1 MSPSKIIVALIALG
15 VLASSPQHLAAE
27 IPASPPPQPL
37 RVGICVAPPFV
48 IKTASGD
55 WEGLGFDL
63 WRDMLKALNMKCEY
77 HEYTKQAQ
85 LVTDLGSGQ
94 LDAGLGDFT
103 PDTKLFNTIRFTLTY
118 YYSGLGIAINR
129 TSERS
134 HWLAVLRV
142 VGSKKFLL
150 IVAFVFAVMV
160 AFGLTTWRLER
171 LHKEQHFGGNFWNGI
186 GKGIWWAASTITTT
200 GYGDIVPKTVLG
212 RALALIGM
220 LGGVVLISAFTA
232 TVSSLITASRMQST
246 INSTD
251 DLRRLRVGTVT
262 DSAGEDY
269 LRDHYVRFRSFDTLE
284 EALQCL
290 DNNRLDLV
298 IHDLP
303 SLNYY
308 INNNSYAEIDLLPN
322 ILRQVGQTFALAKN
336 IPCQDALNAAL
347 LDQISCPQWSVT
359 QKHYLGASNGL

>member
-1 MSPSKIIVALIALG
+1 MSASKIIVALIALG

-27 IPASPPPQPL
+27 IPAAPPPQPL

-48 IKTASGD
+48 IKTAGGD

-63 WRDMLKALNMKCEY
+63 WRDMMKTLNMKCAY
-77 HEYTKQAQ
+77 HEYAKQAQ

-103 PDTKLFNTIRFTLTY
+103 PDAKLFNTISFTLAY

-134 HWLAVLRV
+134 HWLAVFRV
-142 VGSKKFLL
+142 VGSQKFLL
-150 IVAFVFAVMV
+150 VVTLVLVVMV
-160 AFGLTTWRLER
+160 ALGLTTWRLER
-171 LHKEQHFGGNFWNGI
+171 LHKEQHFGGNVWNGI

-200 GYGDIVPKTVLG
+200 GFGDIVPKTVFG
-212 RALALIGM
+212 RSLALIGM
-220 LGGVVLISAFTA
+220 LGGVLLISAFTA
-232 TVSSLITASRMQST
+232 TVSSLITASRMQSQIT
-246 INSTD
+246 STD
-251 DLRRLRVGTVT
+251 DLRRLRVGTLT

-269 LRDHYVRFRSFDTLE
+269 LRDHHVRFRSFDTLK
-284 EALQCL
+284 EALQSL

-308 INNNSYAEIDLLPN
+308 INNNSYANIDLLPN
-322 ILRQVGQTFALAKN
+322 ILRQVSQTFALAKN

-347 LDQISCPQWSVT
+347 LDRISCPQWSAT

>member
-1 MSPSKIIVALIALG
+1 MFPSKIIVALIALG

-48 IKTASGD
+48 IKTAGGD

-63 WRDMLKALNMKCEY
+63 WQDMMKALNMKCEY
-77 HEYTKQAQ
+77 HEYAKQAQ
-85 LVTDLGSGQ
+85 LVTDLGNGQ

-103 PDTKLFNTIRFTLTY
+103 PDAKLFNTISFTLAY

-142 VGSKKFLL
+142 VGSQKFLL
-150 IVAFVFAVMV
+150 IVALILAVMV
-160 AFGLTTWRLER
+160 AFGVTTWWLEHS
-171 LHKEQHFGGNFWNGI
+171 HKEQHFGGNIWNGI

-200 GYGDIVPKTVLG
+200 GYGDIVPKTVFG

-220 LGGVVLISAFTA
+220 IGGVVLISTFTA
-232 TVSSLITASRMQST
+232 TVSSLITASRVQSQ
-246 INSTD
+246 INSAD
-251 DLRRLRVGTVT
+251 DLRRLRVGTII
-262 DSAGEDY
+262 DSAGGDY
-269 LRDHYVRFRSFDTLE
+269 LREHHVRFQSFDTLE

-290 DNNRLDLV
+290 DNKQLDLV

-308 INNNSYAEIDLLPN
+308 ISKNSYADIDLLPN
-322 ILRQVGQTFALAKN
+322 ILRQVGQTFALAKRS
-336 IPCQDALNAAL
+336 PWQDALNATL
-347 LDQISCPQWSVT
+347 LDLISCPQWPAT
-359 QKHYLGASNGL
+359 QEHYLGTSNGL